1 MDTRVIYNEVT
12 GKHEFGYPSIG
23 TANPVVKE
31 SGVQTLTN
39 KTLTSPTLTT
49 PTITTPTITT
59 PTITG
64 ASIIPTVT
72 NMAIDAAIV
81 IAPGIVTFSKAGV
94 LAATLAAP
102 TAGQAGTRITVISL
116 TDNAHTIT
124 CPTNTLND
132 GTTGINELAT
142 FAAFAGASITFVA
155 IGVLWYV
162 ESFSAV
168 VITSTV

>member
-1 MDTRVIYNEVT
+1 MDANLIYNEVT
-12 GKHEFGYPSIG
+12 GKHESDAIS
-23 TANPVVKE
+23 
-31 SGVQTLTN
+31 SGVVNPFVSEKGVATLTN
-39 KTLTSPTLTT
+39 KTLTSPV
-49 PTITTPTITT
+49 ITT

-64 ASIIPTVT
+64 ASIVPTVT
-72 NMAIDAAIV
+72 DMAVSGAIT

-102 TAGQAGTRITVISL
+102 TAGQAGTRITIISL
-116 TDNAHTIT
+116 TDNAHTVT

-142 FAAFAGASITFVA
+142 FGAFAGASMTVVA

>member
-1 MDTRVIYNEVT
+1 MDAKLIFNELT
-12 GKHEFGYPSIG
+12 QKYESDLALPG
-23 TANPVVKE
+23 TTNPFVRE
-31 SGVQTLTN
+31 SGAQTLTN
-39 KTLTSPTLTT
+39 KTIPSAVLASPV
-49 PTITTPTITT
+49 ITT

-72 NMAIDAAIV
+72 NMAVDGAIV

-94 LAATLAAP
+94 LVATLAAP
-102 TAGQAGTRITVISL
+102 TAGQAGTRITITSL
-116 TDNAHTIT
+116 TDNAHTVT

-142 FAAFAGASITFVA
+142 FAAFAGATMTVVA
-155 IGVLWYV
+155 HGVLWYV
-162 ESFSAV
+162 ESFSGV

>member
-1 MDTRVIYNEVT
+1 MNIKLTYNEVT
-12 GKHEFGYPSIG
+12 GKHEPDYPSVG
-23 TANPVVKE
+23 TTNPFVSE
-31 SGVQTLTN
+31 TGIATLTN
-39 KTLTSPTLTT
+39 KTLTSPTINT
-49 PTITTPTITT
+49 PTIAT

-64 ASIIPTVT
+64 ATIIPAVT
-72 NMAIDAAIV
+72 NMAVDAAIT

-102 TAGQAGTRITVISL
+102 TAGQAGTRITIISL
-116 TDNAHTIT
+116 TDNAHTVT

-142 FAAFAGASITFVA
+142 FAAFAGATMTVVA

-162 ESFSAV
+162 ESFSGV